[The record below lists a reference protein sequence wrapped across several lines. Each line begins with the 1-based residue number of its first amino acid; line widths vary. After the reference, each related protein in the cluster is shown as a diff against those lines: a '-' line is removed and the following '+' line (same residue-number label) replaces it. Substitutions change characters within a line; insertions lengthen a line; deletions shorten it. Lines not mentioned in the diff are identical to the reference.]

1 MQQQQRHESCRAKPR
16 RQCLRRH
23 RALRKQRLARRH
35 APCSDLMVRR
45 APQVPLSLHPAQAQ
59 PQPRARAAHGG
70 SRPQAARLRPLSAR
84 QQASRVGSSW
94 TRGADAAARHTNA
107 HEQRR
112 SAQQCGSSLD
122 DDVTSH
128 AAERDPSLLPRC
140 VRGASKPQARACE
153 RSAPGAASYRMLS
166 GNPAR
171 SRLRSWAAA
180 ALGSRR
186 ESGRHASVRWLAR
199 CCASGLLL
207 LACNAGRRE
216 QQPLALAQRSRRR
229 GCWRYEL

>member
-16 RQCLRRH
+16 RQCSRRH

-122 DDVTSH
+122 DVTRQSATRPSCH
-128 AAERDPSLLPRC
+128 AACGVHRSRRR
-140 VRGASKPQARACE
+140 VRASAVRLARARLRTEC
-153 RSAPGAASYRMLS
+153 SVC

-186 ESGRHASVRWLAR
+186 ESGRHASARWLAR

-207 LACNAGRRE
+207 LASNA
-216 QQPLALAQRSRRR
+216 
-229 GCWRYEL
+229 